1 MVGVCDGVYVGVAVY
16 INAVTLNDL
25 VANGADAH
33 KILLFMPPPWAAV
46 SVHTPDPTILT
57 VVPFVIVQI
66 DGVDEVYVACR
77 PDVVV
82 VKLPPSNGE
91 LT

>member
-1 MVGVCDGVYVGVAVY
+1 MVADA
-16 INAVTLNDL
+16 
-25 VANGADAH
+25 ADAH

-46 SVHTPDPTILT
+46 NVHTPDPTTLM
-57 VVPFVIVQI
+57 VVPFVTVQI
-66 DGVDEVYVACR
+66 DGVDEVYVACN
-77 PDVVV
+77 PEVVV